1 MTEVAKL
8 CKPAMKTVK
17 NWYVVYS
24 KPRWEK
30 KISRLLAAQAL
41 TVYCPL
47 NKIKKR
53 WSDRIKT
60 VEVPLFTSYVFVYID
75 EKEKLAVRE
84 TPGVINFIY
93 AEGKPAIVKEKE
105 IERIKR
111 FLNEYENVE
120 VLPEIAKDQ
129 KVKISQGLF
138 IEKEGKVLD
147 VQNNKVRVVIES
159 LDCTLIAVFDRS
171 ELAAV

>member
-8 CKPAMKTVK
+8 CKPAMEAVK

-30 KISRLLAAQAL
+30 KVSRLLDEQGITA
-41 TVYCPL
+41 YCPL

-53 WSDRIKT
+53 WSDRVKT
-60 VEVPLFTSYVFVYID
+60 VEIPLFTSYVFVYID
-75 EKEKLAVRE
+75 EAEKLTVRE

-93 AEGKPAIVKEKE
+93 VEGKPATVKEKE

-111 FLNEYENVE
+111 FLSQHENVI
-120 VLPEIAKDQ
+120 VLHEIMKDQ
-129 KVKISQGLF
+129 KVIINQGLF

-159 LDCTLIAVFDRS
+159 LGCTLIALFDRW
-171 ELAAV
+171 ELETA